1 MKKFNRKDA
10 LKYVNK
16 KVNDLSKKGL
26 DIDFLMKGKSPQQ
39 YAYSSKSLE
48 QFKKQVKRTIERP
61 KIIEEVQQLNQKR
74 QQFRYAQLLT
84 PKTKSI
90 AKFNLGMKNL
100 FKKKIAKQTKLELMF
115 LKDTYFKEL
124 KGTEHEKRINKLIKR
139 FGNRLDLAHEFID
152 YIAEQEFVYPFEKD
166 VYQKQ
171 MASEYFQH
179 MVERLDTFED
189 YVSKKLRL

>member
-1 MKKFNRKDA
+1 MKKFNRREA

-16 KVNDLSKKGL
+16 RINDLTKKGL
-26 DIDFLMKGKSPQQ
+26 DIDFLMKGKTANQ

-61 KIIEEVQQLNQKR
+61 KIVQEVNELNVQRMKY
-74 QQFRYAQLLT
+74 RYANLLS
-84 PKTKSI
+84 PKTKAI
-90 AKFNLGMKNL
+90 AKFNLGI
-100 FKKKIAKQTKLELMF
+100 KKLTKKSMRIQTKKELMF

-124 KGTEHEKRINKLIKR
+124 RGTPQEKRLNKLIKR
-139 FGNRLDLAHEFID
+139 FGARLDLAHEFMD

-171 MASEYFQH
+171 MPDEYHQH
-179 MVERLDTFED
+179 MVERLDNFED
-189 YVSKKLRL
+189 YVTKKLRL